1 MGELVLAGLIFVGT
15 HLGIS
20 STPLRAWLV
29 ARIGQGPYLG
39 LYSLIAA
46 VTLGFLILAYSNAPP
61 AEFVW
66 APTPASRWLAL
77 LTMPIAMIFL
87 LGGFLVPNPT
97 GVGMEGKLAN
107 VGQGRGLLRI
117 TRHPFQWSVVL
128 WAIVHVL
135 ANGDLRGIVLFA
147 SVGTLSFLG
156 TFLMDRKKAAT
167 LGDRWHE
174 FAAATSNVPFAA
186 ILAGRNRL
194 VPSEMTSPII
204 AGLAGYALMLWAH
217 QWIAGVPLF

>member
-1 MGELVLAGLIFVGT
+1 MGELLLAGVLFVGT

-20 STPLRAWLV
+20 STPLRGWLI

-39 LYSLIAA
+39 VYSLIAA
-46 VTLGFLILAYSNAPP
+46 VTLGLLILAYSNAPP

-66 APTPASRWLAL
+66 TPTPALRWLAL
-77 LTMPIAMIFL
+77 LVMPVAMIFL
-87 LGGFLVPNPT
+87 LGGFLAPNPT
-97 GVGMEGKLAN
+97 AVGMEGKLAS

-117 TRHPFQWSVVL
+117 TRHPFQWAVVL

-147 SVGTLSFLG
+147 SVGALSFLG

-167 LGDRWHE
+167 LGDQWQQ
-174 FAAATSNVPFAA
+174 FAAVTSNVPFAA
-186 ILAGRNRL
+186 ILTGRNRL
-194 VPSEMTSPII
+194 VLSEI
-204 AGLAGYALMLWAH
+204 AAPVVVGLAGYAVVLWAH
-217 QWIAGVPLF
+217 RWIAGVPLF